1 MPSSTQN
8 TSIVID
14 GLNAFFA
21 GSTSA
26 QIREYSN
33 FGDIVNLAVN
43 APSNL
48 QTRMYGGNDIVTLSN
63 LAAGGGF
70 SNRVNGNVG
79 ADTFTSVAGSLTRD
93 FVAGGTEGD
102 TIDLS
107 NSARGADFTNGQ
119 RGDDIITGATSTV
132 MSVLRGGSENDDIT
146 VPVGAQHIVVGDL
159 GQDVIRLN
167 GVGRVVLRTDNGN
180 ASLNP
185 AVVDTITGFVG
196 GFDKLYIPG
205 VANLGDLTYTQ
216 SGTDVL
222 LGATA
227 FTNGTP
233 AGSFIA
239 KFDGKTVAGLAAELT
254 PANTI
259 IGAAAEAARA
269 IINPTNFLND
279 QTLGG
284 LFA

>member
-1 MPSSTQN
+1 MPSSIQN
-8 TSIVID
+8 ASVVID
-14 GLNAFFA
+14 GNNAFFA
-21 GSTSA
+21 GSFSD

-33 FGDIVNLAVN
+33 LGDTVNLAVN
-43 APSNL
+43 FPSNL
-48 QTRMYGGNDIVTLSN
+48 QTRMYGGNDIVTLSGIVAN
-63 LAAGGGF
+63 GF

-79 ADTFTSVAGSLTRD
+79 ADQLFSAAGSLTRD
-93 FVAGGTEGD
+93 FIAGGSENDLIDTSPAFNGGDFVNGQKGDD
-102 TIDLS
+102 TIIGS
-107 NSARGADFTNGQ
+107 PSA
-119 RGDDIITGATSTV
+119 IL
-132 MSVLRGGSENDDIT
+132 SVLRGGSENDNIT
-146 VPVGAQHIVVGDL
+146 VPIGGTHIVVGDL
-159 GQDVIRLN
+159 GTDTITLN
-167 GVGRVVLRTDNGN
+167 GNGRIVLRTDSGN
-180 ASLNP
+180 ASLIP

-196 GFDKLYIPG
+196 GPDILYIPG
-205 VANLGDLTYTQ
+205 VANLGDLTFTQ

-222 LGATA
+222 LGANA